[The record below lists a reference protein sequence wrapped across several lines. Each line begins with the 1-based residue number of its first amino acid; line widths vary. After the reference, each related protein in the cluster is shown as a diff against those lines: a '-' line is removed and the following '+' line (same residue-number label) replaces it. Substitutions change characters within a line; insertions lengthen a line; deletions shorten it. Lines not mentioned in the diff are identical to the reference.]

1 MAINALRQFSLEG
14 KVAIVT
20 GSSRGIGRAIAEGLA
35 GAGAA
40 VTVNGRDPETT
51 QAVADAIVAAGG
63 KSLAVAADVS
73 KAEDVERLIR
83 TTADRFGRLDILVN
97 NAGISPYYKPAE
109 TMTEDEWDDVMSVN
123 LKGVFLCCQ
132 AAGRVMI
139 PQKSGRIINMSS
151 VAGKVALPRLIAYSA
166 AKGAINQLTRVLAV
180 EWAPHHILVNA
191 IAPGYI
197 ETDLTKGLRENP
209 TRLDAMIGRIPLGR
223 LGKATEIAGA
233 AIYLA
238 SDAASYV
245 TGQMLDIDGGWLAL

>member
-1 MAINALRQFSLEG
+1 MNGLGQFSLEK
-14 KVAIVT
+14 KVAVVT
-20 GSSRGIGRAIAEGLA
+20 GSTRGIGRAIAEGLA

-40 VTVNGRDPETT
+40 VAVNGRNAEAT
-51 QAVADAIVAAGG
+51 QTVAAAIAAAGG
-63 KSLAVAADVS
+63 KSIAVPADIS
-73 KAEDVERLIR
+73 KAEDVGRLIDV
-83 TTADRFGRLDILVN
+83 TVATFGRLDILVN

-109 TMTEDEWDDVMSVN
+109 AMTEAEWDDIMKVN

-139 PQKSGRIINMSS
+139 PQRSGRIINISS
-151 VAGKVALPRLIAYSA
+151 IAGKVALPRLIAYSS

-180 EWAPHHILVNA
+180 EWAPHRILVNA

-209 TRLDAMIGRIPLGR
+209 KRLDAMIRQIPLGR
-223 LGKATEIAGA
+223 LGKPTEIVGA

-245 TGQMLDIDGGWLAL
+245 TGQMLDVDGGWLAL

>member
-1 MAINALRQFSLEG
+1 MNHLAQFSLDG
-14 KVAIVT
+14 KVAVVT

-35 GAGAA
+35 EAGAA
-40 VTVNGRDPETT
+40 VTVNGRERES
-51 QAVADAIVAAGG
+51 AESIAGAISAAGG

-73 KAEDVERLIR
+73 KAADVDRLIDV
-83 TTADRFGRLDILVN
+83 TVTRFGRLDILVN

-109 TMTEDEWDDVMSVN
+109 AMTEVEWDEVIKTN
-123 LKGVFLCCQ
+123 LKSVFLCCQ

-151 VAGKVALPRLIAYSA
+151 VGGSVGLPRLIAYCA

-180 EWAPHHILVNA
+180 EWATHHILVNA

-209 TRLDAMIGRIPLGR
+209 KRLEAMVGKIPLGR
-223 LGKATEIAGA
+223 LGKPAEIVGA

-245 TGQMLDIDGGWLAL
+245 TGQVLDVDGGWLAV

>member
-1 MAINALRQFSLEG
+1 MDALRQFSLEG
-14 KVAIVT
+14 KVAVVT
-20 GSSRGIGRAIAEGLA
+20 GSSRGIGRAIAQGLA
-35 GAGAA
+35 SAGAA

-51 QAVADAIVAAGG
+51 QSVAGAIAAAGG
-63 KSLAVAADVS
+63 KSLAVPADIS
-73 KAEDVERLIR
+73 KAEDVGRLIDV
-83 TTADRFGRLDILVN
+83 TVGTFGRLDIVIN
-97 NAGISPYYKPAE
+97 NAGISPYYQPAE
-109 TMTEDEWDDVMSVN
+109 TVTEAEWDELMRVN

-151 VAGKVALPRLIAYSA
+151 IGGKVALPRLVAYCSA
-166 AKGAINQLTRVLAV
+166 KAAIDQLTRVLAV
-180 EWAPHHILVNA
+180 EWAPYHILVNA

-197 ETDLTKGLRENP
+197 ETDLTEGLRENP
-209 TRLDAMIGRIPLGR
+209 KRLDALIRQIPLGR
-223 LGKATEIAGA
+223 LGKPAEIVGA